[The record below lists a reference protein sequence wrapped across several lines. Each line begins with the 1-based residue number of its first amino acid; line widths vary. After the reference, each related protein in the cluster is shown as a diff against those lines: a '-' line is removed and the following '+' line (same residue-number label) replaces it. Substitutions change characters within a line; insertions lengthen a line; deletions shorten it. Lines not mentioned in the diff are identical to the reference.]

1 MNYHKVKNVIPLRDY
16 MLFIQFED
24 GTNKK
29 YDVKPLFSKWSEF
42 KALTDI
48 KGLFE
53 QVKVDQG
60 GYGIVWNDY
69 IDLSCEELYNNGIIQ
84 QQAVDYDEYR
94 QEKAI

>member
-42 KALTDI
+42 KA
-48 KGLFE
+48 
-53 QVKVDQG
+53 
-60 GYGIVWNDY
+60 
-69 IDLSCEELYNNGIIQ
+69 
-84 QQAVDYDEYR
+84 
-94 QEKAI
+94 